1 MHWDHLYLL
10 ESKHAVK
17 VVIGNFLLDPEE
29 ADFLVPLLYSLPGPA
44 RTLEVSN
51 EVIYLSISLFV
62 VGFGVGPL
70 VFAPM
75 SEVVGRRIIYAISM
89 FFCK

>member
-1 MHWDHLYLL
+1 MFHCLRRNLTYL
-10 ESKHAVK
+10 
-17 VVIGNFLLDPEE
+17 FLLIHCN
-29 ADFLVPLLYSLPGPA
+29 SLPGPA
-44 RTLEVSN
+44 GTLGVSN
-51 EVIYLSISLFV
+51 EVIFLSISLFV

-89 FFCK
+89 FFCKYMLDCGVFPNFD